1 MKKFRLYFFFFFQAE
16 DGIRDHCVTGV
27 QTCALPIWARWPGGS
42 PSARWRWRPSTP
54 PGPTAWP
61 SASSTRR
68 PWPSWWPRG
77 AVRTIDGRA
86 EVVEMTLPPNLR
98 LTTLRRLSFLPE
110 QTLEALRPASILGSS
125 FSLAELS
132 ATTGRSVLELS
143 SELAEAIRAKVLE
156 DDGERLRFRHDLIHE
171 AIYED
176 LPASV
181 RLALH
186 REAGRRLAEAEATCR
201 MLLDRERDPSVAAQA
216 RILLSRTLATQGR
229 IREALQELERVQQ
242 SPGLAGKPRAAA
254 WAAESMARVDLGDL
268 DGAEAAAERARTTAA
283 GLGDHPAVIL
293 ALASLAIVEE
303 LPANLARAL
312 ELIDEAVRL
321 ADRSDQ
327 RHGHRNP
334 IHLVRGCILMDLD
347 RLPEARSTLQ
357 TGRRISE
364 ELGVR
369 WRLPLLPGGARD
381 GAVPGRRMGR
391 RPGRPGGGPD
401 AHRGDRR
408 ALQPGAQ
415 PRRQS
420 PDRAA
425 PGRAA
430 AGRGVRGHG
439 RVRAGRDRPPL
450 PQPLGEL
457 GPSPGPGS
465 PGGDRAGVRHPGG
478 LLGPVR
484 RLRPGGRA
492 PSVRGRPGPAGPGR
506 RRPRP
511 GQAGRG
517 RRRRRRSPQRRSLH
531 RRGRPPLLGPDHR
544 QPRSPALGGRRLR
557 RQWPPPGAG
566 PGHRRHRHR
575 PGPPRPAGRR
585 HPPAAAAP
593 GRLRAPRRRPPPRP
607 GPAAAGGWRR
617 PPGRGGP
624 GRCRCLRW
632 PGPAPGAAAGGV
644 GVDRRPQ
651 DFGVVG
657 GQALAAAGGP
667 GDGGNVVAGCDVGD
681 GGRDLLGPAS
691 VAGGQGQP
699 DQVGPEHW
707 ELDRQAEGGALVPAV
722 RQGGERL
729 LGLPLGFQDQGS
741 GPARPVAAEAGAGRG
756 QLALGRGHGRLG
768 LPQLAPVQ
776 RDQGFDGV
784 AEHQAV
790 ALAGLLG

>member
-415 PRRQS
+415 PRRQG

-425 PGRAA
+425 PGRAT

-439 RVRAGRDRPPL
+439 RARAGRDRLPL

-457 GPSPGPGS
+457 GPGPGPGG
-465 PGGDRAGVRHPGG
+465 PGRDRAGADHPDQELGAVRP
-478 LLGPVR
+478 LG
-484 RLRPGGRA
+484 
-492 PSVRGRPGPAGPGR
+492 VRGRVPGPRPRPGPAGP
-506 RRPRP
+506 
-511 GQAGRG
+511 
-517 RRRRRRSPQRRSLH
+517 
-531 RRGRPPLLGPDHR
+531 RPPPPCCSGPWTATSTWT
-544 QPRSPALGGRRLR
+544 PPAG
-557 RQWPPPGAG
+557 PPGSRPPYASWACAG
-566 PGHRRHRHR
+566 
-575 PGPPRPAGRR
+575 
-585 HPPAAAAP
+585 AAAAP
-593 GRLRAPRRRPPPRP
+593 ANAPSSAGPASPQPSTEWPPSSPRACPTPRSASACSCPPAPSRPTWPTSSPSWASPHAPNSPPRRPGGARRPDAPPAADGGAGSNSVNRRMSPPPRS
-607 GPAAAGGWRR
+607 WRLIIIR
-617 PPGRGGP
+617 QP
-624 GRCRCLRW
+624 
-632 PGPAPGAAAGGV
+632 
-644 GVDRRPQ
+644 RRNTDAYHHP
-651 DFGVVG
+651 
-657 GQALAAAGGP
+657 
-667 GDGGNVVAGCDVGD
+667 
-681 GGRDLLGPAS
+681 
-691 VAGGQGQP
+691 
-699 DQVGPEHW
+699 
-707 ELDRQAEGGALVPAV
+707 
-722 RQGGERL
+722 
-729 LGLPLGFQDQGS
+729 
-741 GPARPVAAEAGAGRG
+741 
-756 QLALGRGHGRLG
+756 
-768 LPQLAPVQ
+768 
-776 RDQGFDGV
+776 
-784 AEHQAV
+784 
-790 ALAGLLG
+790 